1 AGTLRRD
8 APAGRFPAHPGR
20 RQAGAAAGRAVRL
33 ARRDQSRRD
42 AGVAGGGAAC
52 RRPHRAAGQP
62 RPRGGAL
69 PRRPGA
75 GALGPAGEGG
85 EGTAGPRSA
94 RVRPRR
100 RRHRSRLRRR
110 PRGRPAG
117 APCGCRSGRPRARR
131 PARRGGAMNRR
142 VVLGWILPVLVIAAL
157 IGLWQIAASTGA
169 VAEALNLEPF
179 LVPSPAEVGDALWT
193 NRSVLW
199 ENTWV
204 TLREILI
211 GLAAGIVAGIALAVA
226 MRFSRLLRDAI
237 FPLSVAVQAVP
248 VVVIA
253 PILVVWV
260 GFGIWVKVIVV
271 ALACFF
277 PILVNTLDGLRSVD
291 PEAV

>member
-1 AGTLRRD
+1 
-8 APAGRFPAHPGR
+8 
-20 RQAGAAAGRAVRL
+20 
-33 ARRDQSRRD
+33 
-42 AGVAGGGAAC
+42 
-52 RRPHRAAGQP
+52 
-62 RPRGGAL
+62 
-69 PRRPGA
+69 
-75 GALGPAGEGG
+75 
-85 EGTAGPRSA
+85 
-94 RVRPRR
+94 
-100 RRHRSRLRRR
+100 
-110 PRGRPAG
+110 
-117 APCGCRSGRPRARR
+117 
-131 PARRGGAMNRR
+131 MNRR

-253 PILVVWV
+253 PILVVWF

-291 PEAV
+291 PEAVKMMRTLDASPAAIFGRVEAPTALPYFFSGAKIAVAVAPIVALFAELAGSNAGLMRLIVQDNANLEIADMFAAATILAVIGVLLVGLTALAQRLVVTWR